1 MKEIYLNDND
11 FSNLKFTILS
21 KDLEG
26 TLLLKQG
33 SYLYKLYNKKLAKKK
48 EPLIDALMEL
58 NIDNCVI

>member
-1 MKEIYLNDND
+1 MLCYKGTVVIMKEIYLNDND

-33 SYLYKLYNKKLAKKK
+33 SYYINYIIKN
-48 EPLIDALMEL
+48 
-58 NIDNCVI
+58 

>member
-33 SYLYKLYNKKLAKKK
+33 SYLYKLYNK
-48 EPLIDALMEL
+48 
-58 NIDNCVI
+58 N